1 MIALFY
7 IAICN
12 DMVEDIRVDQ
22 GQLDYQINTNGIQ
35 PVVQSSLGFIIMKLW
50 KIVFLSFQL
59 CFGMSN
65 TETIMF

>member
-1 MIALFY
+1 M
-7 IAICN
+7 
-12 DMVEDIRVDQ
+12 RVDQ
-22 GQLDYQINTNGIQ
+22 GQLNYQINTNGIQ